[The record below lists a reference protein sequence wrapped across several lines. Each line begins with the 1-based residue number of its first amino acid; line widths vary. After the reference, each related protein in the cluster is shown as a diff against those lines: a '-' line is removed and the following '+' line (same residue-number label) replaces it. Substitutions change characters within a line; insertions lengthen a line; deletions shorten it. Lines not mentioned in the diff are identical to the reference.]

1 MNELEVY
8 DLVLEQIGNLR
19 IPVRETELLEQI
31 KMIQHNVLELR
42 KAVVM
47 QMEEQSKT
55 IEPEP
60 TAKVAGCACTSA
72 EEAREDVQS
81 IRDAN

>member
-1 MNELEVY
+1 MNEL
-8 DLVLEQIGNLR
+8 D
-19 IPVRETELLEQI
+19 
-31 KMIQHNVLELR
+31 VLELVLQQIGEISIPFKDDDTR
-42 KAVVM
+42 HRLEVISRNLRTLLEVYKK
-47 QMEEQSKT
+47 EQLKVA
-55 IEPEP
+55 EPTS